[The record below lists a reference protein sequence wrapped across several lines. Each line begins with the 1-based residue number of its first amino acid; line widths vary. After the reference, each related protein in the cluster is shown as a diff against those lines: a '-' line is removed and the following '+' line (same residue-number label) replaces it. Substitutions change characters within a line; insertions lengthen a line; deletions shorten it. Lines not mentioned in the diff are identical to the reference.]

1 MVARTGHGRR
11 LVWLSLLVV
20 FAGATAEARAA
31 EAQSAREILDRR
43 KLLDETERHWDD
55 REQAITLHL
64 FGSRGGE
71 RTRELVV
78 YERQLEGDE
87 RQSILFFE
95 RPAEVRGTGFLA
107 FSHPKVPADQWLFL
121 PALKRVR
128 RITAETR
135 KESFVGTDLSYHDL
149 DLLQDMPSWTE
160 DDAASKL
167 LGEADVDGAATHV
180 IELRPK
186 DADVDY
192 GRIQLWLGKDDLIS
206 RRTYFFEG
214 ADDPADDP
222 VKQVLQSDIKLVG
235 PIPVPHRVEV
245 LRPRRGSRTVMDVE
259 RVRFDQG
266 LEEDLFTQRA
276 LERGE
281 R

>member
-1 MVARTGHGRR
+1 
-11 LVWLSLLVV
+11 LVV
-20 FAGATAEARAA
+20 LFATTAAA
-31 EAQSAREILDRR
+31 DSAREILDRR

-55 REQAITLHL
+55 REQEITLEL

-78 YERQLEGDE
+78 YERQLPEDE

-95 RPAEVRGTGFLA
+95 SPAEVRGTGFLS
-107 FSHPKVPADQWLFL
+107 FSHATGPADQWLFL

-128 RITAETR
+128 QIAAQTR

-167 LGEADVDGAATHV
+167 LGEADVEGVATYV

-186 DADVDY
+186 RDDVEY
-192 GRIQLWLGKDDLIS
+192 GRIQVWLGKDDLVS
-206 RRTYFFEG
+206 RRTHFFDG
-214 ADDPADDP
+214 ADDPADEP
-222 VKQVLQSDIKLVG
+222 VKEIVQSDVKLVG
-235 PIPVPHRVEV
+235 KIPVPHHVEV
-245 LRPRRGSRTVMDVE
+245 RRPQRGSRTVMKVA
-259 RVRFDQG
+259 RVRFDQD
-266 LEEDLFTQRA
+266 LEEDLFTKRA

>member
-1 MVARTGHGRR
+1 VSLVLALVAAA
-11 LVWLSLLVV
+11 
-20 FAGATAEARAA
+20 AGADP
-31 EAQSAREILDRR
+31 AREILDRR

-64 FGSRGGE
+64 YGSQGGE

-78 YERQLEGDE
+78 YERRLEGDE

-95 RPAEVRGTGFLA
+95 RPAEVRGTGFLS
-107 FSHPKVPADQWLFL
+107 FSHPSGPADQWLFL

-128 RITAETR
+128 QITAQTR

-160 DDAASKL
+160 ADAASKS
-167 LGEADVDGAATHV
+167 LGDADVDGVATHV

-186 DADVDY
+186 LGDVDY

-206 RRTYFFEG
+206 RRTHFFDG
-214 ADDPADDP
+214 ADDPADSP
-222 VKQVLQSDIKLVG
+222 IKEIVQSEIKLVG
-235 PIPVPHRVEV
+235 KIPVPHQVEV
-245 LRPRRGSRTVMDVE
+245 VRPQRGSRTVMKVT
-259 RVRFDQG
+259 RIRFDQG
-266 LEEDLFTQRA
+266 LEEDLFTQRT